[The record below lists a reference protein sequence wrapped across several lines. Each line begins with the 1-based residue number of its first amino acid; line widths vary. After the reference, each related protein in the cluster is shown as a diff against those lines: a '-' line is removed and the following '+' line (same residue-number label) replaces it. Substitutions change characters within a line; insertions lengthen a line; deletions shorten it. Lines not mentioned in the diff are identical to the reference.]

1 MIQEVT
7 ISIAPKNVNSPLT
20 IMKHIREELALKK
33 TQRIQFEILKKSID
47 ARRYTVLFTLK
58 LRVYIDEQLIPKQLI
73 TYIENNVKDKE
84 EVVIVGAGP
93 AGLFCALQC
102 IELGLKPIVF
112 ERGKNVRDR
121 RRDLAKLNKEG
132 ILNEESNYCFGEGG
146 ADLQ

>member
-47 ARRYTVLFTLK
+47 ARRQTVLFTLK

-73 TYIENNVKDKE
+73 TYIENNVKDKK

-93 AGLFCALQC
+93 AG
-102 IELGLKPIVF
+102 
-112 ERGKNVRDR
+112 
-121 RRDLAKLNKEG
+121 
-132 ILNEESNYCFGEGG
+132 
-146 ADLQ
+146 